1 MLLKDYAMWLSRLQE
16 LDLLD
21 AHSLI
26 PLVKGNQLSKA
37 LGTKP
42 GPWMKAAMDMAME
55 WQFRNPEA
63 TDPSDGVAEVLRR
76 KEELGLT

>member
-1 MLLKDYAMWLSRLQE
+1 MWLSRLQE